1 MMMMWKANKAG
12 ILALLAGGC
21 VLGAAYWYLKPE
33 DEELARQV
41 LATGVCVLLL
51 VVATVSW
58 ISARR
63 GM

>member
-1 MMMMWKANKAG
+1 MMWKANKGG
-12 ILALLAGGC
+12 IIALLVGGGI
-21 VLGAAYWYLKPE
+21 LGAAYWYLKPE
-33 DEELARQV
+33 NEELARQV

-51 VVATVSW
+51 VVATLSW